1 MILAILKKESS
12 ESNRRF
18 IGLGVFC
25 DLLPAN
31 HGPFR
36 GLTKDPGSKPDSR
49 PTEKCGK
56 KARIRTKVKSRRKA
70 RSRDLTE
77 KIRRIMPMTKI
88 RHHT

>member
-1 MILAILKKESS
+1 LVKRIEGKNIMILAILKKESS

-18 IGLGVFC
+18 IDLSVFC
-25 DLLPAN
+25 RLLPAN

-56 KARIRTKVKSRRKA
+56 KPGSGRK
-70 RSRDLTE
+70 
-77 KIRRIMPMTKI
+77 
-88 RHHT
+88 